1 MLALLRGSELPAMLL
16 LFLFSLYN
24 PREGLKLLQLEI
36 FCLPFFIHVMSR
48 LEGSHANKPQVLH
61 SYT

>member
-1 MLALLRGSELPAMLL
+1 MLVLLRGSELPAMLL

-24 PREGLKLLQLEI
+24 PREGLKPLQPEI

-48 LEGSHANKPQVLH
+48 LEGSHANKPQVPH
-61 SYT
+61 SCT